1 MRNHYSSVIFCVLAL
16 AGNALAQEPSLSARP
31 VRFVVPFGPGGGG
44 DTVARVL
51 SQKLGPALSTPVVV
65 ENRPGAGGTL
75 GTDIVAKA
83 PPDGYTILLGNVG
96 PLAIAGSLYKS
107 LPYDPV
113 GDFAPISLVV
123 TYPNVLVVHP
133 SVPARNVKE
142 LILLARAHP
151 GDLMFA
157 SAGNGSSTHL
167 AGELLKSM
175 AKVQMRHV
183 PYKTAAQAVT
193 DVIAGHVN
201 MYFSSVVG
209 ALPHTNSGKLRALA
223 VTSTQRSDMMPSVP
237 TIAESGFPS
246 YEAVNWLGVLAPKGT
261 PKPLVD
267 RLYGVISA
275 ALKQPDVQARLAEEG
290 TIPVGNSPEAFAAYI
305 SAEIRKWSAVV
316 RESKASAD

>member
-1 MRNHYSSVIFCVLAL
+1 MKSHCSSVIFCAVAL
-16 AGNALAQEPSLSARP
+16 AGNALAQEPSLAGRP

-51 SQKLGPALSTPVVV
+51 SQKLGSALSTPVVV

-142 LILLARAHP
+142 LIVLARAHP

-209 ALPHTNSGKLRALA
+209 ALPHTKSGKLRALA
-223 VTSTQRSDMMPSVP
+223 VTSTQRSDMMPNVP

-261 PKPLVD
+261 PKALVD
-267 RLYGVISA
+267 RLHGAISA

>member
-1 MRNHYSSVIFCVLAL
+1 MRNHYSSVIFCVLGL
-16 AGNALAQEPSLSARP
+16 AGNALAQEPSLAGRP

-142 LILLARAHP
+142 LIVLARAHP

>member
-1 MRNHYSSVIFCVLAL
+1 VAL
-16 AGNALAQEPSLSARP
+16 AGNALAQEPSLAGRP

-51 SQKLGPALSTPVVV
+51 SQKLGSALSTPVVV

-142 LILLARAHP
+142 LIVLARAHP

-209 ALPHTNSGKLRALA
+209 ALPHTKSGKLRALA
-223 VTSTQRSDMMPSVP
+223 VTSTQRSDMMPNVP

-261 PKPLVD
+261 PKALVD
-267 RLYGVISA
+267 RLHGAISA